1 MDLIYIP
8 KTQRILFVFVKATQR
23 ILFVF
28 LKRNGSI
35 LFVFLKCNAQK
46 CDVWSLGVIM
56 FMMLTGMPPFGG
68 NGERDIMDAVARN
81 DISFYEEDWVQMPEA
96 ATLVKSMLVSER
108 IANPNPPKTRILNL
122 SPNPKP
128 EP

>member
-1 MDLIYIP
+1 M
-8 KTQRILFVFVKATQR
+8 
-23 ILFVF
+23 
-28 LKRNGSI
+28 
-35 LFVFLKCNAQK
+35 
-46 CDVWSLGVIM
+46 IM

-108 IANPNPPKTRILNL
+108 IANPNPPK
-122 SPNPKP
+122 P
-128 EP
+128 ES

>member
-1 MDLIYIP
+1 M
-8 KTQRILFVFVKATQR
+8 
-23 ILFVF
+23 
-28 LKRNGSI
+28 
-35 LFVFLKCNAQK
+35 
-46 CDVWSLGVIM
+46 WSLGVIM